1 MLKYRSKIKKDKAY
15 SLGSR
20 YVAEWQIYVPRG
32 RVNAAYFNIYLTTG
46 ETEQFILTQPIPVVE
61 LQIVRNHL
69 AKQKG
74 EAEWEVEWL
83 YNAGSIDWLALGL
96 TDPNEVVR
104 SYTDKF
110 ITLVQ
115 GREDEFAKKME
126 EAKTK
131 RAAARE
137 LKKKEKEEAQ
147 RVIDLQELNNMEVI
161 ESIVS

>member
-15 SLGSR
+15 NLGSK
-20 YVAEWQIYVPRG
+20 YVAEWKIYVPRG

-46 ETEQFILTQPIPVVE
+46 ETDQFILTQPIPVVE

-83 YNAGSIDWLALGL
+83 YNAGSVDWLALGL
-96 TDPNEVVR
+96 TDPEKIVR
-104 SYTDKF
+104 DNTDRF
-110 ITLVQ
+110 ISLVQ

-126 EAKTK
+126 EAKLR
-131 RAAARE
+131 RAASKEA
-137 LKKKEKEEAQ
+137 KKKELEDQA
-147 RVIDLQELNNMEVI
+147 
-161 ESIVS
+161 S

>member
-15 SLGSR
+15 NLGSK
-20 YVAEWQIYVPRG
+20 YVAEWKIYVPRG

-46 ETEQFILTQPIPVVE
+46 ETDQFILTQPIPVVE

-83 YNAGSIDWLALGL
+83 YNAGSVDWLALGL
-96 TDPNEVVR
+96 TDPEKIVR
-104 SYTDKF
+104 DNTDRF
-110 ITLVQ
+110 ISLVQ

-126 EAKTK
+126 EAKLR
-131 RAAARE
+131 RAASKEA
-137 LKKKEKEEAQ
+137 KKKELADQ
-147 RVIDLQELNNMEVI
+147 A
-161 ESIVS
+161 S

>member
-15 SLGSR
+15 SLGSK
-20 YVAEWQIYVPRG
+20 YVAEWKIYVPRG

-46 ETEQFILTQPIPVVE
+46 ETDQFILTQPIPVVE

-83 YNAGSIDWLALGL
+83 YNAGSVDWLALGL
-96 TDPNEVVR
+96 TDPEKIVR
-104 SYTDKF
+104 DNTDRF
-110 ITLVQ
+110 ISLVQ

-126 EAKTK
+126 EAKLR
-131 RAAARE
+131 RAASKEA
-137 LKKKEKEEAQ
+137 KKKELADQ
-147 RVIDLQELNNMEVI
+147 A
-161 ESIVS
+161 S

>member
-15 SLGSR
+15 NLGSK
-20 YVAEWQIYVPRG
+20 YVAEWKIYVPRG

-46 ETEQFILTQPIPVVE
+46 ETDQFILTQPIPVVE

-83 YNAGSIDWLALGL
+83 YNAGSVDWLALGL
-96 TDPNEVVR
+96 TDPEKIVR
-104 SYTDKF
+104 DNTDRF
-110 ITLVQ
+110 ISLVQ

-126 EAKTK
+126 EAKVR
-131 RAAARE
+131 RAAAKE
-137 LKKKEKEEAQ
+137 AKKKELEDQA
-147 RVIDLQELNNMEVI
+147 
-161 ESIVS
+161 S

>member
-15 SLGSR
+15 NLGSK
-20 YVAEWQIYVPRG
+20 YVAEWKIYVPRG

-46 ETEQFILTQPIPVVE
+46 ETDQFILTQPIPVVE

-96 TDPNEVVR
+96 TDPEKIVR
-104 SYTDKF
+104 DNTDKF
-110 ITLVQ
+110 ISLVQ

-126 EAKTK
+126 EAKLR
-131 RAAARE
+131 RAASKEA
-137 LKKKEKEEAQ
+137 KKKELADQ
-147 RVIDLQELNNMEVI
+147 A
-161 ESIVS
+161 S